1 MDDFIARLRELGIHS
16 GDLAADRIEQLE
28 ARLNR
33 TLQDHGRMLWRDD
46 IEGHCPSFD
55 LCSEYADNGLRCSPC
70 ATKQSEAAG
79 VPVMNFGKPYSPE
92 EWRMKRANEA
102 LTAERDRLAAELAG
116 AREALGKVID
126 ACDRGRTIPK
136 NGACGMT
143 IEAQIRASCING
155 VDAWPIEEARETFY
169 ALATQ
174 ENTDAA
180 T

>member
-1 MDDFIARLRELGIHS
+1 M
-16 GDLAADRIEQLE
+16 GDLVERLLKYAPWVTKPTVAEIMAEAADAI
-28 ARLNR
+28 
-33 TLQDHGRMLWRDD
+33 
-46 IEGHCPSFD
+46 
-55 LCSEYADNGLRCSPC
+55 
-70 ATKQSEAAG
+70 
-79 VPVMNFGKPYSPE
+79 
-92 EWRMKRANEA
+92 EA
-102 LTAERDRLAAELAG
+102 LTAERDRLKAELAG

-180 T
+180 